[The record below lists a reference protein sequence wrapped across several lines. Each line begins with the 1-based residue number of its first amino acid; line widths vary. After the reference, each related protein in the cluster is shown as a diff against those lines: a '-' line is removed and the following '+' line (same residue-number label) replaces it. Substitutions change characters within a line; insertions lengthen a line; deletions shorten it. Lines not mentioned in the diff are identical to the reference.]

1 MKLVRLFVFVV
12 AAIHISAAQE
22 AAQNPNPQATLHYIH
37 AAWDTLTRSMT
48 DCHSLVDIKVTNNP
62 ILYLPAGMKEPAP
75 VRALTDKCHVHV
87 VWLPRPIQKLGD
99 VDSKQLHDPGLLY
112 LPQPYVVPGG
122 RFNEM
127 YGWDSFFILLGLEAD
142 HRESLARGMV
152 DNFLFEIENYGGVL
166 NANRTYYLTRSQ
178 PPFLTSMIRAVYQDP
193 ASFPQTPAGRA
204 EARLWLKHAFTL
216 AQKDYSTWTRPEHLA
231 GTTGLARYF
240 DYGRGPV
247 PEMSDDSNYYPD
259 VIRWIL
265 AHPHAGGD
273 GFLVKGS
280 EHPDAAEAARLSRT
294 SCDVNSSVVCLR
306 AWAGGYRLSSDFYV
320 GDRAMRES
328 GFDPSFRF
336 GPFSGNTQ
344 QFAPVCLNSLLYRY
358 ERDMEHFAHVLG
370 KPDDAQMWNH
380 RAQKRDAAIHRYL
393 WWPQEGVFADW
404 DFVHSRP
411 NEYAYITSLYP
422 LWAGV
427 ATANEARQIVAKLGT
442 FERQGGLSMSN
453 TDTGLQWDEPYG
465 WAPTNWIAVAG
476 MEATGFHEDAARI
489 ARKFDAT
496 VDRGFAHDGTIR
508 EKYDVVSASADVHVA
523 TGYKQNVIGF
533 GWTNSVYLKMR
544 GITQNAPALA
554 AAAR

>member
-1 MKLVRLFVFVV
+1 VM
-12 AAIHISAAQE
+12 
-22 AAQNPNPQATLHYIH
+22 
-37 AAWDTLTRSMT
+37 
-48 DCHSLVDIKVTNNP
+48 SLPTP
-62 ILYLPAGMKEPAP
+62 IE
-75 VRALTDKCHVHV
+75 
-87 VWLPRPIQKLGD
+87 KLGD
-99 VDSKQLHDPGLLY
+99 VVPEQLHDPGLLY

-142 HRESLARGMV
+142 HREALAKGMV

-178 PPFLTSMIRAVYQDP
+178 PPFLTSMIRAVYENP
-193 ASFPQTPAGRA
+193 GSFPQTPAGRS
-204 EARLWLKHAFTL
+204 EARQWLEHAYTL
-216 AQKDYSTWTRPEHLA
+216 AQKDYSTWKRPEHLA
-231 GTTGLARYF
+231 GATGLARYY

-247 PEMSDDSNYYPD
+247 PEMADDSTYYPD
-259 VIRWIL
+259 VIRWIV

-280 EHPDAAEAARLSRT
+280 EHPDATEAARLKRT
-294 SCDVNSSVVCLR
+294 SCDVKSSVVCLR
-306 AWAGGYRLSSDFYV
+306 AWAGGYRLTSEFYV

-358 ERDMEHFAHVLG
+358 ERDLEHFATVLG
-370 KPDDAQMWNH
+370 KTGDAQMWNR
-380 RAQKRDAAIHRYL
+380 RAQKRNAAIHRYL

-411 NEYAYITSLYP
+411 DEYAYISSLYP

-427 ATANEARQIVAKLGT
+427 ATRDEARQMVAKLGT

-476 MEATGFHEDAARI
+476 LEASGFHEDAARI
-489 ARKFDAT
+489 ASKFDAT

-544 GITQNAPALA
+544 GIVENAPALA
-554 AAAR
+554 AAGR